1 MTQNQSRDEG
11 NWAPPTDR
19 LKVSDVPA
27 GATNINVDGHHVQ
40 SPLQGFGQMVQKT
53 FRTRLTGI
61 NMTPEQVMQ
70 VWKENFPKFQPPE
83 NHFFPSMQG
92 IKPGSIILI
101 DGKVPP
107 FPGMPAIMP
116 VAAGVMI
123 LYADDLSFT
132 VMTPEGFP
140 EAGWNTFSTFDEDG
154 VVYAQVQPMVRASDP
169 LYELFYRFFGS
180 SQQQDKTWSHVLTSL
195 SKHLGVKAQVE
206 IQKAVID
213 PNVQW
218 GKWTNIFKN
227 AAFWTVVYL
236 LLTPFRWI
244 GNLFK
249 RESPQK

>member
-1 MTQNQSRDEG
+1 MTQNQPRDAG
-11 NWAPPTDR
+11 NWAQPVDK
-19 LKVSDVPA
+19 LHVSDVPA

-40 SPLQGFGQMVQKT
+40 SPLQGFGQLVQKT
-53 FRTRLTGI
+53 YRVRLDGI
-61 NMTPEQVMQ
+61 ALSATQVMQ

-107 FPGMPAIMP
+107 LPGFPAIMP

-123 LYADDLSFT
+123 LYADDTSFT

-140 EAGWNTFSTFDEDG
+140 EAGWNTFSTFEEDG
-154 VVYAQVQPMVRASDP
+154 VVFAQVQPMVRASDP

-180 SQQQDKTWSHVLTSL
+180 SQQQDKTWTHVLTAL
-195 SKHLGVKAQVE
+195 AKHLGVDAKVE
-206 IQKAVID
+206 TQKTVID
-213 PNVQW
+213 PKVQW
-218 GKWTNIFKN
+218 SKWTNIFKN
-227 AAFWTVVYL
+227 AGFWTVVYL

-244 GNLFK
+244 ASLFRGK
-249 RESPQK
+249 KNK

>member
-1 MTQNQSRDEG
+1 MTQNQPRDAG
-11 NWAPPTDR
+11 NWAQTVDK
-19 LKVSDVPA
+19 LKVTDVPT
-27 GATNINVDGHHVQ
+27 GATNINVDGRHVQ
-40 SPLQGFGQMVQKT
+40 SPMQGFGQMVQKT
-53 FRTRLTGI
+53 FRTRLTGV
-61 NMTPEQVMQ
+61 NMTAAQVMH

-83 NHFFPSMQG
+83 NHFYPSLQG
-92 IKPGSIILI
+92 IQPGGIILI

-123 LYADDLSFT
+123 LYADDTSFT

-140 EAGWNTFSTFDEDG
+140 EAGWNTFSTFEEDG

-180 SQQQDKTWSHVLTSL
+180 SQQQDKTWTHVLTAL
-195 SKHLGVKAQVE
+195 AKHFGIEAKVE
-206 IQKAVID
+206 SQKSVID

-218 GKWTNIFKN
+218 SKWSNIFKN

-236 LLTPFRWI
+236 LLTPFRWLR
-244 GNLFK
+244 NLFR
-249 RESPQK
+249 RESPKQ

>member
-1 MTQNQSRDEG
+1 MPQIEPRDTG
-11 NWAPPTDR
+11 NWAQTVDT
-19 LKVSDVPA
+19 LKVTDVPA
-27 GATNINVDGHHVQ
+27 GATNINVDGRHVQ
-40 SPLQGFGQMVQKT
+40 SPMQGFGQMVQKT
-53 FRTRLTGI
+53 FRTRLTGV
-61 NMTPEQVMQ
+61 NMTAAQVMH

-83 NHFFPSMQG
+83 NHFFPSLQG
-92 IKPGSIILI
+92 IQPGSIILI

-123 LYADDLSFT
+123 LYADDTSFT

-140 EAGWNTFSTFDEDG
+140 EAGWNTFSTFEENG
-154 VVYAQVQPMVRASDP
+154 VVCAQIQPMVRASDP

-180 SQQQDKTWSHVLTSL
+180 SQQQDKTWKHVLTAL
-195 SKHLGVKAQVE
+195 AKHLGADAKVE
-206 IQKAVID
+206 SKKEIID
-213 PNVQW
+213 PKIQW

-249 RESPQK
+249 REPPKQ

>member
-1 MTQNQSRDEG
+1 MPQIEPRDTG
-11 NWAPPTDR
+11 NWAQTVDT
-19 LKVSDVPA
+19 LKVTDVPA
-27 GATNINVDGHHVQ
+27 GATNINVDGRHVQ
-40 SPLQGFGQMVQKT
+40 SPMQGFGQMVQKT
-53 FRTRLTGI
+53 FRTRLTGV
-61 NMTPEQVMQ
+61 NMTAAQVMH

-83 NHFFPSMQG
+83 NHFFPSLQG
-92 IKPGSIILI
+92 IQPGSIILI

-123 LYADDLSFT
+123 LYADDTSFT

-140 EAGWNTFSTFDEDG
+140 EAGWNTFSTFEENG
-154 VVYAQVQPMVRASDP
+154 VVCAQIQPMVRASDP

-180 SQQQDKTWSHVLTSL
+180 SQQQDKTWTHVLTAL
-195 SKHLGVKAQVE
+195 AKHLGADAKVE
-206 IQKAVID
+206 SKKEIID
-213 PNVQW
+213 PKIQW

-236 LLTPFRWI
+236 MLSPFRWI

-249 RESPQK
+249 REPPKQ

>member
-1 MTQNQSRDEG
+1 MTQNQPRDAG
-11 NWAPPTDR
+11 NWAQPVDK
-19 LKVSDVPA
+19 LKVTDVPV
-27 GATNINVDGHHVQ
+27 GATNINVDGHRAQ

-53 FRTRLTGI
+53 YRTRLMGVS
-61 NMTPEQVMQ
+61 MTPEQVMQ

-107 FPGMPAIMP
+107 FPGAPAIMP

-123 LYADDLSFT
+123 LYADDTSFT

-140 EAGWNTFSTFDEDG
+140 EAGWNTFSAFEEDG

-169 LYELFYRFFGS
+169 LYEIFYRFFGS
-180 SQQQDKTWSHVLTSL
+180 SQQQDKTWTHVLTAL
-195 SKHLGVKAQVE
+195 AKHLGVEAKVE
-206 IQKAVID
+206 AKKEIID
-213 PNVQW
+213 PKIQW

-227 AAFWTVVYL
+227 AAFWTVVYI

-249 RESPQK
+249 RDPKK